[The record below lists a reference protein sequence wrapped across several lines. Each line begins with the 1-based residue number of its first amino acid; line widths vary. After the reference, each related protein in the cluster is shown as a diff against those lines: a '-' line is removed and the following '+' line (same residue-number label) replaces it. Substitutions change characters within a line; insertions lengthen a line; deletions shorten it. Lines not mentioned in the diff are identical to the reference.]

1 MLSILKKGLLVGVCI
16 IAYFFGIREL
26 RQEMHDAYMGTI
38 FPETYGQIN
47 DDYSYLSVS
56 SVSFTIYTIDD
67 TQPKAW
73 QFRMPFD
80 SYWLFGTLGLILLG
94 ARKEN
99 YVALIAIHLT
109 TGLLN
114 VLFVIIGLIGY
125 DFLLISV
132 DFICR
137 YLIPLASLGYVSI
150 VFGQHQRAKK
160 VNVYTS

>member
-1 MLSILKKGLLVGVCI
+1 MLSILKRGLLVSICV

-26 RQEMHDAYMGTI
+26 RQEMHDVYMGTI

-47 DDYSYLSVS
+47 EDYSYISES

-67 TQPKAW
+67 TQSKAW

-94 ARKEN
+94 AKKEN

-109 TGLLN
+109 TGVLN
-114 VLFVIIGLIGY
+114 VLFVVIGLKGY

-150 VFGQHQRAKK
+150 VFGQHQRAKEE
-160 VNVYTS
+160 NVYTS